1 MMSQVVGTYGETLA
15 EKLREHLSEALDLGN
30 IGIDEAL
37 TEHWGDD
44 LPLQELVRETRRF
57 SQVVITPLDVL
68 GCATIKELADLIVRK
83 NGQSTVPSTN
93 TAAEDSQ
100 QPTQSGH
107 DAYVDDHE
115 SNVAAS
121 LAQEDLWLVDQ
132 IEGSSMAYNLST
144 ALRSDKPLHADVM
157 HQAIS
162 QVVRRH
168 AALRTT
174 LERDQRGLRQ
184 VVATDA
190 TFEWSVV
197 SLDDALGGASREE
210 QLHARLAA
218 FARKSFDLASG
229 PLIRAC
235 LYRMNTDDFIVQF
248 VVHHAVFDA
257 WSRVVVSREI
267 ETVYNSLDSGLALKL
282 ASTGAEPG
290 AFARWHNARLTP
302 TRLAQLRH
310 YWSTQLAALPQV
322 IDLPT
327 DFLRPRVRNSDG
339 AKFTKVLSSELAE
352 QVAAVGGKWGA
363 SLFMT
368 LMAAWQLLL
377 WRYSR
382 QTEFAIG
389 TPMAT
394 RDGDGFESTVGYF
407 VNTVVIRG
415 QVVPTERF
423 DELLQRVVHV
433 TLGAYE
439 HKDLPLRQVVELAS
453 QERSLSHSPLFQVM
467 LEFHNE
473 LLDEEGTEPTEFRLV
488 THDIGV
494 AKYDLSLEIANTRD
508 GLVCSIEYATSLFD
522 VTTIEGM
529 LAQYEVLLQQVVATP
544 KALVSRLSCVP
555 KGELEKVVNV
565 WNATELSQATPACIH
580 QLFEARTKE
589 RPDAIAVRFG
599 NQSLTYCE
607 LNRRVDELAGR
618 LRRII
623 QGRDVRI
630 AICLDRSV
638 EMLVAILA
646 VLKAGAAYVPID
658 TRLPSERIEFMLAD
672 SAAAFVLTVVTIRE
686 EKFAAQ
692 PIKVLCIDESMPV
705 VDEQH
710 TEHLAPETTPESVAY
725 VMYTSGSTGAPKG
738 VVVTHANVT
747 HLLNAMQA
755 RYPLESEDRYLL
767 KTNYAFD
774 VSVPELFGWFVG
786 EGSLVILPPQFE
798 GSPDLIADEMI
809 QHAVTHVNFTPS
821 MLRPFVTEVS
831 ASERFQNN
839 HCLKYVFVAGEELP
853 KDLANDAL
861 SGLRPAAIENLY
873 GPTEATVF
881 ATGHSY
887 ASPVPGTKIPIGR
900 PFANVRTYVLDE
912 HMQPAPIGVP
922 GDLYLAGS
930 GIAAGYLNRP
940 DLCEERFLPDPFAR
954 NGTLYKTG
962 DLARW
967 LRSGEIEYLGRDDQQ
982 IKIRGYRIELDEIAS
997 VLNAHPLVSE
1007 AAVLAQSAE
1016 GGPTRLVAYVVPSGH
1031 MEGEVLTASHASTL
1045 LAQTLTE
1052 AIKLRLPEYMVPAS
1066 FVFTASLPK
1075 GITGKLN
1082 RKELETIS
1090 GEVRPEHSASVAARN
1105 EIESL
1110 LCEIWKSVLRV
1121 PEIGVTDNFFA
1132 AGGDSILSIQV
1143 ASRARQQG
1151 MKLSARDVF
1160 QHQTIERLAANVR
1173 GSVRKPSQQAS
1184 VKTMPLLPI
1193 HRRFFALDAEQINH
1207 YHQSRL
1213 LDVPV
1218 DLDCAFLK
1226 VWLSALFLRH
1236 DALRMRLQTREG
1248 EWSGEFVPMD
1258 ELQVHASLETR
1269 NFAHSGNSSQNIDAF
1284 FSEARDCINL
1294 SDGPLF
1300 KAALATRGGQCT
1312 SRLLLIC
1319 HHTVVDGVSWRIL
1332 LEDLRHAYS
1341 QWQVTESISLHDKTD
1356 SYQAWAN
1363 EIVAQRNAP
1372 ALLAERDYWLKTLAQ
1387 PVPQLP
1393 IDHGV
1398 ASDSTRRFRR
1408 IEVACL
1414 SAQTT
1419 AMLLTESHHA
1429 YQTHIN
1435 ELMLTALLLAVY
1447 RWTGHEA
1454 IRIALEGHG
1463 RETYAL
1469 SQYAGAP
1476 DELDVSQ
1483 TVGWFTSYYPLVLM
1497 LNNALTSRNGSPDE
1511 QVAAAVMS
1519 VKEQYRAIP
1528 HHGFGYGILRHVVA
1542 DPSLVEAEEAS
1553 PAEIVFNY
1561 FGQID
1566 THGDETAGISVLNV
1580 VASDDIGE
1588 QRRREHRLG
1597 MNGEVKDGCL
1607 AFEIDYSSEEYE
1619 QQTIQT
1625 FASLFVNA
1633 LCEIA
1638 AHCKTLPTRW
1648 RPTPADFPLASVTAD
1663 EICAW
1668 RECYPA
1674 LENLYPVTGM
1684 QVGMVFHSLMPDHAS
1699 AYTNQVFM
1707 SFAGSFEPKL
1717 FKAAWQLVIDRH
1729 PVLRTAF
1736 VGFDREQPLQAV
1748 LSHVECPWREV
1759 DHRQL
1764 DVQQQVVAF
1773 DAILAADK
1781 STPFDFACASHIR
1794 LTLVDRGAQGYR
1806 FVWTYHHGI
1815 LDGWS
1820 VSLIWAEVFTA
1831 YESLHAG
1838 CAPTL
1843 QAAQSF
1849 GHFIEWRQRRSQDE
1863 DRRYWRGVLGNL
1875 ASRTTLGIEQ
1885 HELESPAGESPVLRR
1900 ELNEQDTRRLV
1911 DTARACHITVSA
1923 MLQAAWALLLRQYS
1937 GEQDVVFGVTVSGR
1951 SIDLL
1956 GVETIVGPL
1965 INTVPA
1971 RLTIDPNLSLRDW
1984 LRSVHDAHIEREE
1997 HASLDLLQIQRESA
2011 IRNGQSLFDSVL
2023 IVENYPEVSLDSN
2036 ELLGL
2041 TDYGYAEETH
2051 YGLTVSAKPGTRLG
2065 LEIAFN
2071 SSRFHIKDV
2080 HTMADKFETA
2090 LLNIP
2095 NRLDEP
2101 VGTAL
2106 GRGDTALAA
2115 YDIETDGVEVSRTL
2129 RQGDLRLGRL
2139 LVPHLVE
2146 DHAAATPSKQALV
2159 FNEYSYS
2166 YDDLNCAANR
2176 LANSLLSS
2184 FPNLGT
2190 DALIGVR
2197 IPRSDRLIVTILAI
2211 WKVGAAYIPI
2221 DPVLP
2226 EQRVREMLQIAEATL
2241 LIEDTDVAAFA
2252 APMTDVRTA
2261 TYGDLIEG
2269 AQACDE
2275 NPDIHV
2281 SAHDL
2286 SYVLFTSGS
2295 TGKPKGAM
2303 VEHIG
2308 MLNNIANK
2316 AIDLEMNDAS
2326 RVVQNASMSFDVSVW
2341 QMFIAL
2347 TQGGTTFVYDERV
2360 VNDIAGFIGRLVQ
2373 DQITVLEV
2381 VPTYLLVL
2389 IEFLEERPLQRPALD
2404 LQFLLVTGEAVDA
2417 SLLRRWFK
2425 LFPTSKAVN
2434 AYGPT
2439 EASDDITHHVMTA
2452 DDVIVNPVPVGRAL
2466 ANFDIYV
2473 VDDELRPVPF
2483 GVKGEIVVSG
2493 VGIGRGYVGMA
2504 GATAKAFVESPFPDK
2519 YKGRLYRTGDIGV
2532 MRPDGVLL
2540 YHGRKDN
2547 QVKIRGMRI
2556 ELGEVES
2563 NLLEIA
2569 AVRQAAV
2576 LDIRPEGRE
2585 AFLCAY
2591 VVPHNEGDREHIID
2605 ELKAKLPPSMVPS
2618 VFRFSTHLPELQSG
2632 KVDRRALLAQ
2642 FQDDAPRSE
2651 YVEPTT
2657 DVERHL
2663 ADIWCGVLANPAIG
2677 IRDDFFELGGDSFKA
2692 IRIAAKYGP
2701 PLEVTDI
2708 YNFPTIET
2716 LAAHLA
2722 SRSSDA
2728 QRTLVPM
2735 SGDLTTAEAV
2745 VVCFANSAGGPVNF
2759 IETGRA
2765 MAALPR
2771 KLALYAVKFPRND
2784 VGNEAAMID
2793 EVARL
2798 TNEICDGLLKETM
2811 LPIIVFA
2818 QCNGSALA
2826 ISVARELKRRSA
2838 DLRGLCIGG
2847 ALMRT
2852 AISAKDLRTDRE
2864 VINFLGSVGSTLPV
2878 QPDELAFFMHDF
2890 RYDCSMADGYYNH
2903 LVADMGRNA
2912 LENLHIPV
2920 WCLVGTEDQLVPSYQ
2935 QRFQDWNHLGTQT
2948 RLVEYPGVGHYLLRD
2963 CPERVASSLQELWE
2977 SVSIGGAQ

>member
-1 MMSQVVGTYGETLA
+1 MSQVIGTYGETLA
-15 EKLREHLSEALDLGN
+15 QKLREHLSQVLNLSN
-30 IGIDEAL
+30 VGIDEAL

-57 SQVVITPLDVL
+57 SKVVITPLDVL
-68 GCATIKELADLIVRK
+68 GCATIKALADLIVRK
-83 NGQSTVPSTN
+83 NGQGTVPSTN
-93 TAAEDSQ
+93 TATEDKQ
-100 QPTQSGH
+100 QPVHSGQ

-132 IEGSSMAYNLST
+132 IEGSSTAYNLST
-144 ALRSDKPLHADVM
+144 ALRSDKSLNAEVM
-157 HQAIS
+157 NQAIA

-168 AALRTT
+168 AALRTI

-184 VVATDA
+184 VVATEA
-190 TFEWSVV
+190 RFEWSTV
-197 SLDDALGGASREE
+197 SLDDAVGSGSREE
-210 QLHARLAA
+210 QLHLRLAA
-218 FARKSFDLASG
+218 FARKNFDLASG

-235 LYRMNTDDFIVQF
+235 LYRMNTDDFVVQF

-257 WSRVVVSREI
+257 WSSVVVSREI

-327 DFLRPRVRNSDG
+327 DFLRPRVRSSDG
-339 AKFTKVLSSELAE
+339 AKFTKVLSPALAE
-352 QVAAVGGKWGA
+352 QIAAVGGKWSA

-394 RDGDGFESTVGYF
+394 RDADGFESTVGYF

-433 TLGAYE
+433 TLAAYE
-439 HKDLPLRQVVELAS
+439 HKDLPLRQVVDLAS
-453 QERSLSHSPLFQVM
+453 RERTLSNSPLFQVM

-473 LLDEEGTEPTEFRLV
+473 LQDEEGTEPTNLRPV

-494 AKYDLSLEIANTRD
+494 AKYDLSLEIANTGD

-522 VTTIEGM
+522 VSTIEGM
-529 LAQYEVLLQQVVATP
+529 LAQYEVLLQQIVATP
-544 KALVSRLSCVP
+544 TAVVSRLTCVP
-555 KGELEKVVNV
+555 KGELEKVVSL

-580 QLFEARTKE
+580 QLFEARVKE

-618 LRRII
+618 LRRNI
-623 QGRDVRI
+623 QGCDVKI

-638 EMLVAILA
+638 EMPVAILA

-658 TRLPSERIEFMLAD
+658 THLPAERIDFMLTD

-686 EKFAAQ
+686 EKFAAK
-692 PIKVLCIDESMPV
+692 PIKVMCIDESV
-705 VDEQH
+705 SVEDEQH
-710 TEHLAPETTPESVAY
+710 TKHHAPETLPESVAY
-725 VMYTSGSTGAPKG
+725 VMYTSGSTGTPKG
-738 VVVTHANVT
+738 VVVTHSNVT
-747 HLLNAMQA
+747 HLLYAMQA
-755 RYPLESEDRYLL
+755 RYPLKSEDCYLL

-786 EGSLVILPPQFE
+786 AGSLVILPPQFE
-798 GSPDLIADEMI
+798 GSPDLIAEEMI

-831 ASERFQNN
+831 ASDRFQNN
-839 HCLKYVFVAGEELP
+839 HCLKYVFVAGEELS
-853 KDLANDAL
+853 KDLACDAL
-861 SGLRPAAIENLY
+861 SALRPAAIENLY

-881 ATGHSY
+881 ATSHSC
-887 ASPVPGTKIPIGR
+887 ASAVSSTKIPIGR

-912 HMQPAPIGVP
+912 HMLPAPIGVP
-922 GDLYLAGS
+922 GDLYLAGC
-930 GIAAGYLNRP
+930 GVAAGYLNRP
-940 DLCEERFLPDPFAR
+940 DLSEERFLPDPFAR
-954 NGTLYKTG
+954 DGRLYKTG

-967 LRSGEIEYLGRDDQQ
+967 LRSGAIEYLGRDDQQ
-982 IKIRGYRIELDEIAS
+982 VKIRGYRIELDEIAG
-997 VLNAHPLVSE
+997 VLNAHTLVSE
-1007 AAVLAQSAE
+1007 AAVLAQGAE
-1016 GGPTRLVAYVVPSGH
+1016 GGQARLVAYVVPFGD
-1031 MEGEVLTASHASTL
+1031 MEGEVLTASRASTL

-1082 RKELETIS
+1082 RKKLETMN
-1090 GEVRPEHSASVAARN
+1090 GEVRPECSALVTARN

-1110 LCEIWKSVLRV
+1110 LCEIWKSVLRI

-1173 GSVRKPSQQAS
+1173 GTVRTPSQQPS
-1184 VKTMPLLPI
+1184 VQTMPLLPI
-1193 HRRFFALDAEQINH
+1193 HQRFLGLDAEQVNH

-1218 DLDCAFLK
+1218 DLDCTFLTA
-1226 VWLSALFLRH
+1226 WLSALFLRH
-1236 DALRMRLQTREG
+1236 DALRMRLQKREG
-1248 EWSGEFVPMD
+1248 KWTGEFVPMAG
-1258 ELQVHASLETR
+1258 LHVHASLETR
-1269 NFAHSGNSSQNIDAF
+1269 HFAHSGNVSQDIDTF
-1284 FSEARDCINL
+1284 FSDARACINL

-1300 KAALATRGGQCT
+1300 KAALATRDRQYT

-1319 HHTVVDGVSWRIL
+1319 HHAVVDGVSWRII

-1341 QWQVTESISLHDKTD
+1341 QWQATESISLQDKTD

-1372 ALLAERDYWLKTLAQ
+1372 SLLAERDYWLKTLAQ

-1419 AMLLTESHHA
+1419 ATLLTESHHA

-1435 ELMLTALLLAVY
+1435 ELMLTALSLAVY

-1454 IRIALEGHG
+1454 VRIALEGHG

-1483 TVGWFTSYYPLVLM
+1483 TVGWFTSYYPLVLK
-1497 LNNALTSRNGSPDE
+1497 LNNAVMSRNRLRNE
-1511 QVAAAVMS
+1511 QVASAVMAI
-1519 VKEQYRAIP
+1519 KELYRTIP
-1528 HHGFGYGILRHVVA
+1528 RHGFGYGILRHVLA
-1542 DPSLVEAEEAS
+1542 DPSLTEAEEAS

-1561 FGQID
+1561 LGQVD
-1566 THGDETAGISVLNV
+1566 THGDETAGISVLNI
-1580 VASDDIGE
+1580 VASNDIGE

-1597 MNGEVKDGCL
+1597 MNGEVKNGRL
-1607 AFEIDYSSEEYE
+1607 AFEIDYSSEEFE
-1619 QQTIQT
+1619 KQTIQT
-1625 FASLFVNA
+1625 FASLFVDA
-1633 LCEIA
+1633 LSEIA
-1638 AHCKTLPTRW
+1638 AHCKELPTLW

-1668 RECYPA
+1668 RERYPA
-1674 LENLYPVTGM
+1674 LENLYPATGM

-1707 SFAGSFEPKL
+1707 SFTGSFEPKL

-1736 VGFDREQPLQAV
+1736 VGFDREQPMQAV

-1764 DVQQQVVAF
+1764 NAQQQFVAF
-1773 DAILAADK
+1773 HAMLVADK
-1781 STPFDFACASHIR
+1781 SRPFDFAYASHFR

-1820 VSLIWAEVFTA
+1820 VSLIWTEVFTA

-1843 QAAQSF
+1843 QPVQSF

-1863 DRRYWRGVLGNL
+1863 DRRYWRSVLGNL

-1885 HELESPAGESPVLRR
+1885 HELESSVVASPVLRR
-1900 ELNEQDTRRLV
+1900 ELNEQDTRRLA
-1911 DTARACHITVSA
+1911 DTARACHITLSA
-1923 MLQAAWALLLRQYS
+1923 MLQAAWALLLCQYS
-1937 GEQDVVFGVTVSGR
+1937 GDQDVVFGVTVSGR
-1951 SIDLL
+1951 SIDLP

-1971 RLTIDPNLSLRDW
+1971 RLKIEPDLSLRDW

-1997 HASLDLLQIQRESA
+1997 HSSLDLLQIRRESA
-2011 IRNGQSLFDSVL
+2011 IANGQSLFDSVL
-2023 IVENYPEVSLDSN
+2023 IVENYPAVSLDSN

-2051 YGLTVSAKPGTRLG
+2051 YGLTVSAKPGKRLG

-2071 SSRFHIKDV
+2071 PSRFHIKDV
-2080 HTMADKFETA
+2080 HSMADKFETA

-2101 VGTAL
+2101 AGTAL
-2106 GRGDTALAA
+2106 GRSDTALAA
-2115 YDIETDGVEVSRTL
+2115 CDIETDGMEVSCTL

-2146 DHAAATPSKQALV
+2146 DHAASTPNKQALV

-2166 YDDLNCAANR
+2166 YDDLNRAANR
-2176 LANSLLSS
+2176 LANSLLLS
-2184 FPNLGT
+2184 FPHLGT
-2190 DALIGVR
+2190 DALIAVR
-2197 IPRSDRLIVTILAI
+2197 MPRSDRLIVTILAI
-2211 WKVGAAYIPI
+2211 WKIGAAYIPV

-2226 EQRVREMLQIAEATL
+2226 EQRVREMLQIAEAKL

-2252 APMTDVRTA
+2252 TPITDVHIA
-2261 TYGDLIEG
+2261 AYGALMEG
-2269 AQACDE
+2269 IQTCDE
-2275 NPDIHV
+2275 NPDIYV

-2308 MLNNIANK
+2308 VLNNIANK
-2316 AIDLEMNDAS
+2316 AIDLEMSEAS
-2326 RVVQNASMSFDVSVW
+2326 RVVQNALMSFDVSVW

-2360 VNDIAGFIGRLVQ
+2360 VNDIAGFIGRLLK

-2389 IEFLEERPLQRPALD
+2389 IEFLEERPLQRPALE

-2504 GATAKAFVESPFPDK
+2504 GATAKAFVESPFRDK

-2532 MRPDGVLL
+2532 MRPNGVLL

-2563 NLLEIA
+2563 NLLKIS

-2591 VVPHNEGDREHIID
+2591 VVQRNEGDRENIID
-2605 ELKAKLPPSMVPS
+2605 ELKAKLPPFMVPS
-2618 VFRFSTHLPELQSG
+2618 VFRFATHLPELQSG
-2632 KVDRRALLAQ
+2632 KVDRRTLLAQ

-2657 DVERHL
+2657 DIERHL
-2663 ADIWCGVLANPAIG
+2663 ADIWCGVLANPAVG
-2677 IRDDFFELGGDSFKA
+2677 IHDDFFEVGGDSFKA

-2701 PLEVTDI
+2701 QLEVMDI

-2722 SRSSDA
+2722 LRSDNA
-2728 QRTLVPM
+2728 QRILVPM
-2735 SGDLTTAEAV
+2735 SGDLGSAEAV

-2784 VGNEAAMID
+2784 AGSVAAMID
-2793 EVARL
+2793 EVTRL
-2798 TNEICDGLLKETM
+2798 TNEICDGLLKETT

-2826 ISVARELKRRSA
+2826 ISVARELKKRSA
-2838 DLRGLCIGG
+2838 NLRGLCIGG

-2852 AISAKDLRTDRE
+2852 ALSAKDLRTDRE
-2864 VINFLGSVGSTLPV
+2864 VISFLGSVGSTLPV
-2878 QPDELAFFMHDF
+2878 RPDELAFFMHDF

-2903 LVADMGRNA
+2903 LVGDIERNA

-2920 WCLVGTEDQLVPSYQ
+2920 WCLVGTEDQLVPGYQ
-2935 QRFQDWNHLGTQT
+2935 QRFQDWNHLGTHT

-2977 SVSIGGAQ
+2977 SVVMVEAK